1 MDIVTY
7 AILNGQIDSAVSGIA
22 DIGMSADKTKLV
34 FTLNDGTTRELS
46 VDGLHTHSNLDDI
59 LEKFT
64 VVNGELYFDGK
75 KVTNENVDLSDY
87 YKKEEVDNRLNEKVD
102 KVVGKTLTSN
112 DFTDDYK
119 TKLDDLETNLDKKVD
134 KETGKS
140 LIEDTVLTKIDTHLK
155 DTTSHLTKNEKEK
168 LDELGKQTETTT
180 DAEGNKTV
188 KTNGVT
194 SIYDKNGNITST
206 TFGGVKVNYKD
217 GAVESTKI
225 NNLEVKKNNDGSSSL
240 GDLKLS
246 KDENGN
252 IFADDKPITNQ
263 TTTTTTETGNTI
275 TTITNGNIKS
285 VTEKDN
291 TGKVVSD
298 KVLVNDRDLSEI
310 IQDGSEWASKEDVNS
325 VLSDTYNE
333 LGW

>member
-102 KVVGKTLTSN
+102 K
-112 DFTDDYK
+112 
-119 TKLDDLETNLDKKVD
+119 EI
-134 KETGKS
+134 GKS

-180 DAEGNKTV
+180 DVEGNKIV

-206 TFGGVKVNYKD
+206 TIGGVKVNYKD

-225 NNLEVKKNNDGSSSL
+225 NNLEVKKNNDGSSNL

-252 IFADDKPITNQ
+252 IFADNKPITDQ

-298 KVLVNDRDLSEI
+298 KVLVNDKDLSEI

-325 VLSDTYNE
+325 VLSDTYSE

>member
-102 KVVGKTLTSN
+102 K
-112 DFTDDYK
+112 
-119 TKLDDLETNLDKKVD
+119 EI
-134 KETGKS
+134 GKS

-180 DAEGNKTV
+180 DVEGNKIV

-206 TFGGVKVNYKD
+206 TIGGIKVNYKD

-225 NNLEVKKNNDGSSSL
+225 NNLEIKKNNDGSSNL

-252 IFADDKPITNQ
+252 IFADNKPITDQ

-298 KVLVNDRDLSEI
+298 KVLVNDKDLSEI
-310 IQDGSEWASKEDVNS
+310 IQEGSEWASKEDVNS
-325 VLSDTYNE
+325 VLSDTYSE

>member
-7 AILNGQIDSAVSGIA
+7 AILNGQIDSAVSGID

-102 KVVGKTLTSN
+102 K
-112 DFTDDYK
+112 
-119 TKLDDLETNLDKKVD
+119 EI
-134 KETGKS
+134 GKS

-180 DAEGNKTV
+180 DVEGNKTV

-225 NNLEVKKNNDGSSSL
+225 NNLEVKKNNDGSSNL

-252 IFADDKPITNQ
+252 VFVDNKPITDQ

-298 KVLVNDRDLSEI
+298 KVLVNDKDLSEI
-310 IQDGSEWASKEDVNS
+310 IQGGSEWANKEDVNS

>member
-7 AILNGQIDSAVSGIA
+7 AILNGQIDSAVSGIT

-102 KVVGKTLTSN
+102 K
-112 DFTDDYK
+112 
-119 TKLDDLETNLDKKVD
+119 EI
-134 KETGKS
+134 GKS

-168 LDELGKQTETTT
+168 LDEVGKQTETTT
-180 DAEGNKTV
+180 DV
-188 KTNGVT
+188 
-194 SIYDKNGNITST
+194 
-206 TFGGVKVNYKD
+206 
-217 GAVESTKI
+217 
-225 NNLEVKKNNDGSSSL
+225 
-240 GDLKLS
+240 
-246 KDENGN
+246 
-252 IFADDKPITNQ
+252 
-263 TTTTTTETGNTI
+263 
-275 TTITNGNIKS
+275 
-285 VTEKDN
+285 
-291 TGKVVSD
+291 
-298 KVLVNDRDLSEI
+298 
-310 IQDGSEWASKEDVNS
+310 
-325 VLSDTYNE
+325 
-333 LGW
+333 

>member
-7 AILNGQIDSAVSGIA
+7 AILNGQIDSAVSGIT

-64 VVNGELYFDGK
+64 VVDGELYFDGK
-75 KVTNENVDLSDY
+75 KVANENVDLSDY
-87 YKKEEVDNRLNEKVD
+87 YKKEEVDNRLN
-102 KVVGKTLTSN
+102 
-112 DFTDDYK
+112 
-119 TKLDDLETNLDKKVD
+119 KKVD
-134 KETGKS
+134 KEIGKS

-180 DAEGNKTV
+180 DAEGNKIV

-206 TFGGVKVNYKD
+206 IVGGVKVNYKD

-225 NNLEVKKNNDGSSSL
+225 NNLEVKKNNDGSSNL

-252 IFADDKPITNQ
+252 IFADDKPITDQ
-263 TTTTTTETGNTI
+263 TTTTTTETGNII

-291 TGKVVSD
+291 TGKVVSN
-298 KVLVNDRDLSEI
+298 KVLVNDKDLSEI
-310 IQDGSEWASKEDVNS
+310 IQEGSEWASKEDVNS
-325 VLSDTYNE
+325 VLSDTYDE

>member
-102 KVVGKTLTSN
+102 K
-112 DFTDDYK
+112 
-119 TKLDDLETNLDKKVD
+119 EI
-134 KETGKS
+134 GKS

-180 DAEGNKTV
+180 DVEGNKIV

-206 TFGGVKVNYKD
+206 TIGGVKVNYKD

-225 NNLEVKKNNDGSSSL
+225 NNLEVKKNNDGSSNL

-252 IFADDKPITNQ
+252 IFADNKPITDQ

-291 TGKVVSD
+291 TGKIVSD
-298 KVLVNDRDLSEI
+298 KVLVNDKDLSEI

>member
-7 AILNGQIDSAVSGIA
+7 AILNGQIDSAVSGIT

-64 VVNGELYFDGK
+64 VVDGELYFDGK
-75 KVTNENVDLSDY
+75 KVANENVDLSDY
-87 YKKEEVDNRLNEKVD
+87 YKKEEVDNRLN
-102 KVVGKTLTSN
+102 
-112 DFTDDYK
+112 
-119 TKLDDLETNLDKKVD
+119 KKVD
-134 KETGKS
+134 KEIGKS

-180 DAEGNKTV
+180 DVEGNKIV

-206 TFGGVKVNYKD
+206 TIGGVKVNYKD

-225 NNLEVKKNNDGSSSL
+225 NNLEVKKNNDGSSNL

-252 IFADDKPITNQ
+252 IFADDKPITDQ

-291 TGKVVSD
+291 AGKVVSD

-310 IQDGSEWASKEDVNS
+310 IQDGSEWASKEDVNNA
-325 VLSDTYNE
+325 LSDTYDE

>member
-102 KVVGKTLTSN
+102 K
-112 DFTDDYK
+112 
-119 TKLDDLETNLDKKVD
+119 EI
-134 KETGKS
+134 GKS

-180 DAEGNKTV
+180 DVEGNKIV

-252 IFADDKPITNQ
+252 VFVDNKPITDQ

-298 KVLVNDRDLSEI
+298 KVLVNDKDLSEI
-310 IQDGSEWASKEDVNS
+310 IQKGSEWASKEDVNS
-325 VLSDTYNE
+325 VLSHTYSE

>member
-64 VVNGELYFDGK
+64 VVDGELYFDGK

-102 KVVGKTLTSN
+102 K
-112 DFTDDYK
+112 
-119 TKLDDLETNLDKKVD
+119 EI
-134 KETGKS
+134 GKS

-180 DAEGNKTV
+180 DVEGNKIV

-206 TFGGVKVNYKD
+206 TIGGVKVNYKD

-252 IFADDKPITNQ
+252 VFVDNKPITDQ

-298 KVLVNDRDLSEI
+298 KVLVNDKDLSEI
-310 IQDGSEWASKEDVNS
+310 IQEGSEWASKEDVNS

>member
-102 KVVGKTLTSN
+102 K
-112 DFTDDYK
+112 
-119 TKLDDLETNLDKKVD
+119 EI
-134 KETGKS
+134 GKS

-180 DAEGNKTV
+180 DVEGNKIV

-206 TFGGVKVNYKD
+206 TIGGIKVNYKD

-225 NNLEVKKNNDGSSSL
+225 NNLEVKKNNDGSSNL
-240 GDLKLS
+240 GDLKLN

-252 IFADDKPITNQ
+252 IFADDKPITDQ

-298 KVLVNDRDLSEI
+298 KVLVNDKDLSEI
-310 IQDGSEWASKEDVNS
+310 IQEGSEWASKEDVNS

>member
-102 KVVGKTLTSN
+102 K
-112 DFTDDYK
+112 
-119 TKLDDLETNLDKKVD
+119 EI
-134 KETGKS
+134 GKS

-180 DAEGNKTV
+180 DVEGNKIV

-225 NNLEVKKNNDGSSSL
+225 NNLEIKKNNDGSSNL

-252 IFADDKPITNQ
+252 IFADNKPITDQ

-298 KVLVNDRDLSEI
+298 KVLVNDKDLSEI

>member
-102 KVVGKTLTSN
+102 K
-112 DFTDDYK
+112 
-119 TKLDDLETNLDKKVD
+119 EI
-134 KETGKS
+134 GKS
-140 LIEDTVLTKIDTHLK
+140 LIEDTVLNKIDTHLK

-180 DAEGNKTV
+180 DVEGNKIV

-206 TFGGVKVNYKD
+206 TIGGVKVNYKD

-225 NNLEVKKNNDGSSSL
+225 NNLEVKKNNDGSSNL

-252 IFADDKPITNQ
+252 IFADNKPITDQ

-310 IQDGSEWASKEDVNS
+310 IQDGSEWATKEDVNS
-325 VLSDTYNE
+325 ILSDTYSE

>member
-7 AILNGQIDSAVSGIA
+7 AILNGQIDSAVTGIA

-64 VVNGELYFDGK
+64 VVDGELYFDGK

-102 KVVGKTLTSN
+102 K
-112 DFTDDYK
+112 
-119 TKLDDLETNLDKKVD
+119 EI
-134 KETGKS
+134 GKS

-180 DAEGNKTV
+180 DVEGNKIV

-206 TFGGVKVNYKD
+206 TIGGVKVNYKD

-225 NNLEVKKNNDGSSSL
+225 NSLEVKKNNDGSSNL

-252 IFADDKPITNQ
+252 IFADNKPITDQ

-291 TGKVVSD
+291 TGKVISD
-298 KVLVNDRDLSEI
+298 KVLVNDKDLSEI
-310 IQDGSEWASKEDVNS
+310 IQEGSEWARKEDVNT
-325 VLSDTYNE
+325 VLSDTYSE

>member
-102 KVVGKTLTSN
+102 K
-112 DFTDDYK
+112 
-119 TKLDDLETNLDKKVD
+119 EI
-134 KETGKS
+134 GKS

-180 DAEGNKTV
+180 DVEGNKIV

-217 GAVESTKI
+217 GTVESTKI
-225 NNLEVKKNNDGSSSL
+225 NNLEVKKNNDGSSNL

-252 IFADDKPITNQ
+252 IFADNKPITDQ
-263 TTTTTTETGNTI
+263 TTTATTETGNTI

-298 KVLVNDRDLSEI
+298 KVLVNDKDLSEI
-310 IQDGSEWASKEDVNS
+310 IQEGSEWASKEDVNS

>member
-102 KVVGKTLTSN
+102 K
-112 DFTDDYK
+112 
-119 TKLDDLETNLDKKVD
+119 EI
-134 KETGKS
+134 GKS

-180 DAEGNKTV
+180 DVEGNKIV

-206 TFGGVKVNYKD
+206 TIGGVKVNYKD

-225 NNLEVKKNNDGSSSL
+225 NNLEVKKNNDGSSNL

-252 IFADDKPITNQ
+252 IFADNKPITDQ

-291 TGKVVSD
+291 TGKIVSD
-298 KVLVNDRDLSEI
+298 KVLVNDKDLSEI
-310 IQDGSEWASKEDVNS
+310 IQESSEWASKEDVNS
-325 VLSDTYNE
+325 VLSDTYDE

>member
-7 AILNGQIDSAVSGIA
+7 AILNGQIDSAVSGIN

-102 KVVGKTLTSN
+102 K
-112 DFTDDYK
+112 
-119 TKLDDLETNLDKKVD
+119 
-134 KETGKS
+134 ETGKS
-140 LIEDTVLTKIDTHLK
+140 LIKDTVLTKIDTHLK

-180 DAEGNKTV
+180 DVEGNKIV

-206 TFGGVKVNYKD
+206 TIGGVKVNYKD

-225 NNLEVKKNNDGSSSL
+225 NNLEVKKNNDGSSNL

-252 IFADDKPITNQ
+252 IFADNKPITDQ

-298 KVLVNDRDLSEI
+298 KVLVNDKDLSEI
-310 IQDGSEWASKEDVNS
+310 IQEGSEWASKEDVNS
-325 VLSDTYNE
+325 VLSDTYDE

>member
-102 KVVGKTLTSN
+102 K
-112 DFTDDYK
+112 
-119 TKLDDLETNLDKKVD
+119 EI
-134 KETGKS
+134 GKS

-180 DAEGNKTV
+180 DVEGNKIV

-225 NNLEVKKNNDGSSSL
+225 NNLEIKKNNDGSSNL

-298 KVLVNDRDLSEI
+298 KVLVNDKDLSEI
-310 IQDGSEWASKEDVNS
+310 IQKGSEWASKEDVNS
-325 VLSDTYNE
+325 VLSDTYSE

>member
-102 KVVGKTLTSN
+102 K
-112 DFTDDYK
+112 
-119 TKLDDLETNLDKKVD
+119 EI
-134 KETGKS
+134 GKS

-180 DAEGNKTV
+180 DVEGNKIV

-206 TFGGVKVNYKD
+206 TVGGVKVNYKD

-225 NNLEVKKNNDGSSSL
+225 NNLEVKKNNDGSSNL

-252 IFADDKPITNQ
+252 IFADNKPITDQ

-310 IQDGSEWASKEDVNS
+310 IQDGSEWATKEDVNS

>member
-64 VVNGELYFDGK
+64 VVDGELYFDGK

-102 KVVGKTLTSN
+102 K
-112 DFTDDYK
+112 
-119 TKLDDLETNLDKKVD
+119 EI
-134 KETGKS
+134 GKS

-180 DAEGNKTV
+180 DVEGNKIV

-206 TFGGVKVNYKD
+206 TVGGVKVNYKD

-225 NNLEVKKNNDGSSSL
+225 NNLEVKKNNDGSSNL

-252 IFADDKPITNQ
+252 IFADDKPITDQ
-263 TTTTTTETGNTI
+263 TTTATTETGNTI

-298 KVLVNDRDLSEI
+298 KVLVNDKDLSEI
-310 IQDGSEWASKEDVNS
+310 IQEGSEWASKEDVNS
-325 VLSDTYNE
+325 VLSDTYSE

>member
-7 AILNGQIDSAVSGIA
+7 AILNGQIDSAVSGIT

-102 KVVGKTLTSN
+102 K
-112 DFTDDYK
+112 
-119 TKLDDLETNLDKKVD
+119 EI
-134 KETGKS
+134 GKS

-180 DAEGNKTV
+180 DVEGNKIV

-206 TFGGVKVNYKD
+206 TIGGVKVNYKD

-225 NNLEVKKNNDGSSSL
+225 NNLEIKKNNDGSSNL

-252 IFADDKPITNQ
+252 IFADNKPITDQ
-263 TTTTTTETGNTI
+263 TTTATTETGNTI

-298 KVLVNDRDLSEI
+298 KVLVNDKDLSEI
-310 IQDGSEWASKEDVNS
+310 IQKGSEWASKEDVNS
-325 VLSDTYNE
+325 VLSDTYSE

>member
-7 AILNGQIDSAVSGIA
+7 AILNGQIDSAVSGIT

-102 KVVGKTLTSN
+102 K
-112 DFTDDYK
+112 
-119 TKLDDLETNLDKKVD
+119 EI
-134 KETGKS
+134 GKS

-206 TFGGVKVNYKD
+206 TVGGVKVNYKD

-225 NNLEVKKNNDGSSSL
+225 NNLEIKKNNDGSSNL

-252 IFADDKPITNQ
+252 IFADNKPITDQ

-298 KVLVNDRDLSEI
+298 KVLVNDKDLSEI
-310 IQDGSEWASKEDVNS
+310 IQEGSEWASKEDVNS

>member
-102 KVVGKTLTSN
+102 K
-112 DFTDDYK
+112 
-119 TKLDDLETNLDKKVD
+119 EI
-134 KETGKS
+134 GKS

-180 DAEGNKTV
+180 DVEGNKIV

-206 TFGGVKVNYKD
+206 TIGGVKVNYKD

-225 NNLEVKKNNDGSSSL
+225 NNLEVKKNNDGSSNL

-252 IFADDKPITNQ
+252 IFADDKPITDQ
-263 TTTTTTETGNTI
+263 TTTVTTETGNTI

-298 KVLVNDRDLSEI
+298 KVLVNDKDLSEI
-310 IQDGSEWASKEDVNS
+310 IQEGSEWASKEDVNN

>member
-7 AILNGQIDSAVSGIA
+7 AILNGQIDSAVSGIN

-102 KVVGKTLTSN
+102 K
-112 DFTDDYK
+112 
-119 TKLDDLETNLDKKVD
+119 EI
-134 KETGKS
+134 GKS

-180 DAEGNKTV
+180 DVEGNKIV

-206 TFGGVKVNYKD
+206 TSGGVKVNYKD

-225 NNLEVKKNNDGSSSL
+225 NNLEVKKNNDGSSNL

-252 IFADDKPITNQ
+252 IFADNKPITDQ

-298 KVLVNDRDLSEI
+298 KVLVNDKDLSEI
-310 IQDGSEWASKEDVNS
+310 IQEGSEWASKEDVNS
-325 VLSDTYNE
+325 VLSDTYSE

>member
-7 AILNGQIDSAVSGIA
+7 AILNGQIDSAISGIT

-102 KVVGKTLTSN
+102 K
-112 DFTDDYK
+112 
-119 TKLDDLETNLDKKVD
+119 EI
-134 KETGKS
+134 GKS

-180 DAEGNKTV
+180 DVEGNKIV

-206 TFGGVKVNYKD
+206 TIGGVKVNYKD

-225 NNLEVKKNNDGSSSL
+225 NNLEVKKNNDGSSNL

-252 IFADDKPITNQ
+252 IFADNKPITDQ

-298 KVLVNDRDLSEI
+298 KVLVNDKDLSEI
-310 IQDGSEWASKEDVNS
+310 IQEGSEWASKEDVNS
-325 VLSDTYNE
+325 VLSDTYSE

>member
-64 VVNGELYFDGK
+64 VANGELYFDGK

-102 KVVGKTLTSN
+102 K
-112 DFTDDYK
+112 
-119 TKLDDLETNLDKKVD
+119 EI
-134 KETGKS
+134 GKS
-140 LIEDTVLTKIDTHLK
+140 LIEDTVLTEIDTHLK

-206 TFGGVKVNYKD
+206 IVGGVKVNYKD

-225 NNLEVKKNNDGSSSL
+225 NNLEIKKNNDGSSNL

-252 IFADDKPITNQ
+252 IFADNKPITDQ

-298 KVLVNDRDLSEI
+298 KVLVNDKDLSEI
-310 IQDGSEWASKEDVNS
+310 IQDGSEWATKEDVNS

>member
-64 VVNGELYFDGK
+64 VVDGELYFDGK

-102 KVVGKTLTSN
+102 K
-112 DFTDDYK
+112 
-119 TKLDDLETNLDKKVD
+119 EI
-134 KETGKS
+134 GKS

-180 DAEGNKTV
+180 DVEGNKIV

-206 TFGGVKVNYKD
+206 TIGGVKVNYKD

-225 NNLEVKKNNDGSSSL
+225 NNLEVKKNNDGSSNL

-252 IFADDKPITNQ
+252 IFADDKPITDQ

-298 KVLVNDRDLSEI
+298 KVLVNDKDLSEI
-310 IQDGSEWASKEDVNS
+310 IQKGSEWASKEDVNS

>member
-7 AILNGQIDSAVSGIA
+7 AILNGQIDSAVSGIT

-64 VVNGELYFDGK
+64 VVDGELYFDGK

-102 KVVGKTLTSN
+102 K
-112 DFTDDYK
+112 
-119 TKLDDLETNLDKKVD
+119 EI
-134 KETGKS
+134 GKS

-180 DAEGNKTV
+180 DVEGNKIV

-206 TFGGVKVNYKD
+206 TIGGIKVNYKD

-225 NNLEVKKNNDGSSSL
+225 NNLEVKKNNDGSSNL

-252 IFADDKPITNQ
+252 IFADNKPITDQ

-298 KVLVNDRDLSEI
+298 KVLVNDKDLSEI
-310 IQDGSEWASKEDVNS
+310 IQEGSEWASKEDVNS
-325 VLSDTYNE
+325 VLSDTYSE

>member
-102 KVVGKTLTSN
+102 K
-112 DFTDDYK
+112 
-119 TKLDDLETNLDKKVD
+119 EI
-134 KETGKS
+134 GKS

-180 DAEGNKTV
+180 DVEGNKIV

-225 NNLEVKKNNDGSSSL
+225 NNLEVKKNNDGSSNL

-252 IFADDKPITNQ
+252 IFADDKPITDQ

-298 KVLVNDRDLSEI
+298 KVLVNDKDLSEI
-310 IQDGSEWASKEDVNS
+310 IQEGSEWASKEDVNS

>member
-102 KVVGKTLTSN
+102 K
-112 DFTDDYK
+112 
-119 TKLDDLETNLDKKVD
+119 EI
-134 KETGKS
+134 GKS

-180 DAEGNKTV
+180 DVEGNKIV

-206 TFGGVKVNYKD
+206 TVGGVKVNYKD

-225 NNLEVKKNNDGSSSL
+225 NNLEVKKNNDGSSNL

-252 IFADDKPITNQ
+252 IFADNKPITDQ
-263 TTTTTTETGNTI
+263 TTTATTETGNTI

-298 KVLVNDRDLSEI
+298 KVLVNDKDLSEI

-325 VLSDTYNE
+325 VLSDTYSE

>member
-64 VVNGELYFDGK
+64 VVDGELYFDGK
-75 KVTNENVDLSDY
+75 KVANENVDLSDY

-102 KVVGKTLTSN
+102 K
-112 DFTDDYK
+112 
-119 TKLDDLETNLDKKVD
+119 EI
-134 KETGKS
+134 GKS

-180 DAEGNKTV
+180 DVEGNKIV

-206 TFGGVKVNYKD
+206 TIGGVKVNYKD

-252 IFADDKPITNQ
+252 IFADDKPITDQ

-298 KVLVNDRDLSEI
+298 KVLVNDKDLSEI
-310 IQDGSEWASKEDVNS
+310 IQKGSEWASKEDVNS

>member
-1 MDIVTY
+1 MDVVTY
-7 AILNGQIDSAVSGIA
+7 AILNAQIDSAVSGIT

-102 KVVGKTLTSN
+102 K
-112 DFTDDYK
+112 
-119 TKLDDLETNLDKKVD
+119 EI
-134 KETGKS
+134 GKS

-180 DAEGNKTV
+180 DVEGNKIV

-206 TFGGVKVNYKD
+206 TIGGVKVNYKD

-225 NNLEVKKNNDGSSSL
+225 NNLEVKKNNDGSSNL

-252 IFADDKPITNQ
+252 IFADNKPITDQ

-298 KVLVNDRDLSEI
+298 KVLVNDKDLSEI
-310 IQDGSEWASKEDVNS
+310 IQDGSEWASKEDVNN

>member
-64 VVNGELYFDGK
+64 VVDGELYFDGK
-75 KVTNENVDLSDY
+75 KVANENVDLSDY

-102 KVVGKTLTSN
+102 K
-112 DFTDDYK
+112 
-119 TKLDDLETNLDKKVD
+119 EI
-134 KETGKS
+134 GKS

-180 DAEGNKTV
+180 DVEGNKIV

-206 TFGGVKVNYKD
+206 TIGGVKVNYKD

-225 NNLEVKKNNDGSSSL
+225 NNLEVKKNNDGSSNL

-252 IFADDKPITNQ
+252 IFADDKPITDQ

-298 KVLVNDRDLSEI
+298 KVLVNDKDLSEI
-310 IQDGSEWASKEDVNS
+310 IQKGSEWASKEDVNS

>member
-46 VDGLHTHSNLDDI
+46 VDGLHTHSNLDDV

-64 VVNGELYFDGK
+64 IVDGELYFDGK
-75 KVTNENVDLSDY
+75 KIAIGNVDLSDY
-87 YKKEEVDNRLNEKVD
+87 YKKKEVDNRLNEKVD
-102 KVVGKTLTSN
+102 K
-112 DFTDDYK
+112 
-119 TKLDDLETNLDKKVD
+119 EI
-134 KETGKS
+134 GKS

-180 DAEGNKTV
+180 DAEGNKIV

-225 NNLEVKKNNDGSSSL
+225 NNLEVKKNNDGSSNL

-252 IFADDKPITNQ
+252 IFADDKPITDQ
-263 TTTTTTETGNTI
+263 TTITTTETGNTI

-298 KVLVNDRDLSEI
+298 KVLVNDKDLSEI
-310 IQDGSEWASKEDVNS
+310 IQKGSEWANKEDVNS

>member
-102 KVVGKTLTSN
+102 K
-112 DFTDDYK
+112 
-119 TKLDDLETNLDKKVD
+119 EI
-134 KETGKS
+134 GKS

-180 DAEGNKTV
+180 DVEGNKIV

-206 TFGGVKVNYKD
+206 TIGGVKVNYKD

-225 NNLEVKKNNDGSSSL
+225 NNLEVKKNNDGSSNL

-263 TTTTTTETGNTI
+263 TTTVTTETGNTI

-298 KVLVNDRDLSEI
+298 KVLVNDKDLSEI

>member
-7 AILNGQIDSAVSGIA
+7 AILNGQIDSAVSGIN

-102 KVVGKTLTSN
+102 K
-112 DFTDDYK
+112 
-119 TKLDDLETNLDKKVD
+119 EI
-134 KETGKS
+134 GKS

-180 DAEGNKTV
+180 DVEGNKIV

-206 TFGGVKVNYKD
+206 TIGGVKVNYKD

-225 NNLEVKKNNDGSSSL
+225 NNLEVKKNNDGSSNL

-252 IFADDKPITNQ
+252 IFADNKPITDQ

-298 KVLVNDRDLSEI
+298 KVFVNDRDLSEI
-310 IQDGSEWASKEDVNS
+310 IQDGSEWATKEDVNS
-325 VLSDTYNE
+325 VLSDTYDE

>member
-102 KVVGKTLTSN
+102 K
-112 DFTDDYK
+112 
-119 TKLDDLETNLDKKVD
+119 EI
-134 KETGKS
+134 GKS

-168 LDELGKQTETTT
+168 LNELGKQTETTT
-180 DAEGNKTV
+180 DVEGNKIV

-206 TFGGVKVNYKD
+206 TIGGVKVNYKD

-225 NNLEVKKNNDGSSSL
+225 NNLEVKKNNDGSSNL

-252 IFADDKPITNQ
+252 IFADNKPITDQ

-298 KVLVNDRDLSEI
+298 KVLVNDKDLSEI

-325 VLSDTYNE
+325 VLSDTYDE

>member
-102 KVVGKTLTSN
+102 K
-112 DFTDDYK
+112 
-119 TKLDDLETNLDKKVD
+119 EI
-134 KETGKS
+134 GKS

-180 DAEGNKTV
+180 DVEGNKTV

-206 TFGGVKVNYKD
+206 TIGGVKVNYKD

-225 NNLEVKKNNDGSSSL
+225 NNLEVKKNNDGSSNL

-252 IFADDKPITNQ
+252 IFADNKPITDQ

-298 KVLVNDRDLSEI
+298 KVLVNDKDLSEI
-310 IQDGSEWASKEDVNS
+310 IQEGSEWASKEDVNS
-325 VLSDTYNE
+325 VLSDTYSE

>member
-102 KVVGKTLTSN
+102 K
-112 DFTDDYK
+112 
-119 TKLDDLETNLDKKVD
+119 EI
-134 KETGKS
+134 GKS

-180 DAEGNKTV
+180 DVEGNKIV

-225 NNLEVKKNNDGSSSL
+225 NNLEVKKNNDGSSNL

-252 IFADDKPITNQ
+252 VFVDNKPITDQ
-263 TTTTTTETGNTI
+263 TTTTPTETGNTI

-298 KVLVNDRDLSEI
+298 KVLVNDKDLSEI
-310 IQDGSEWASKEDVNS
+310 IQKGSEWASKEDVNS
-325 VLSDTYNE
+325 VLSDTYSE

>member
-64 VVNGELYFDGK
+64 VANGELYFDGK

-102 KVVGKTLTSN
+102 K
-112 DFTDDYK
+112 
-119 TKLDDLETNLDKKVD
+119 EI
-134 KETGKS
+134 GKS

-180 DAEGNKTV
+180 DVEGNKIV

-206 TFGGVKVNYKD
+206 TIGGVKVNYKD

-225 NNLEVKKNNDGSSSL
+225 NNLEVKKNNDGSSNL

-252 IFADDKPITNQ
+252 IFADNKPITDQ

-298 KVLVNDRDLSEI
+298 KVLVNDKDLSEI
-310 IQDGSEWASKEDVNS
+310 I
-325 VLSDTYNE
+325 
-333 LGW
+333 

>member
-64 VVNGELYFDGK
+64 VVDGELYFDGK

-102 KVVGKTLTSN
+102 K
-112 DFTDDYK
+112 
-119 TKLDDLETNLDKKVD
+119 EI
-134 KETGKS
+134 GKS

-180 DAEGNKTV
+180 DVEGNKIV

-206 TFGGVKVNYKD
+206 TIGGVKVNYKD

-252 IFADDKPITNQ
+252 VFVDDKPITDQ
-263 TTTTTTETGNTI
+263 TTTATTETGNTI

-298 KVLVNDRDLSEI
+298 KVLVNDKDLSEI
-310 IQDGSEWASKEDVNS
+310 IQEGSEWASKEDVNS
-325 VLSDTYNE
+325 VLSDTYSE